1 VNQTDTPRRQLLSKE
16 LARHRLAIMQ
26 GDAAASWRAL
36 ERAHILSQPALGDH
50 LRVHLTMLAHAV
62 RTRNPG
68 EAIGQVLRVL
78 LAPVGALTG
87 RIPVGNTGR
96 SNVSAFTPMRVPPVL
111 AGALAGSER

>member
-1 VNQTDTPRRQLLSKE
+1 MNQTDLPRRQLLSEE
-16 LARHRLAIMQ
+16 LARHRLAV
-26 GDAAASWRAL
+26 GRRDATASWRTL
-36 ERAHILSQPALGDH
+36 ERAHILAQPSLGDH
-50 LRVHLTMLAHAV
+50 LRVHLIMLANAV
-62 RTRNPG
+62 RTRDPG

-96 SNVSAFTPMRVPPVL
+96 SNVSAFTPMRVPADL